1 LDTYSLLKFV
11 HVLGFLMMGGGLL
24 GVFIS
29 EWRAFATN
37 NLYVFTEAARYT
49 VILRFSLV
57 VPGALVVLIS
67 GTILIFHL
75 DLGFFEE
82 PWLVGMWGLLI
93 IEGFEGNT
101 LTRKHIL
108 HSRRLAN
115 QAFEAGALSEEVRS
129 RARGPLSIF
138 THFLDLPI
146 FIVIVY
152 CGVAKPETWTEVVI
166 ATVISF
172 AVAAA
177 LSMTIPRLH
186 QRAGAVSGDPS
197 GPASRGESP

>member
-1 LDTYSLLKFV
+1 MDTYTLLKFI
-11 HVLGFLMMGGGLL
+11 HVIGYLMMGGGLL

-29 EWRAFATN
+29 ELRAFATHD
-37 NLYVFTEAARYT
+37 LRIFTEAAHYT

-67 GTILIFHL
+67 GIFLIYHL

-93 IEGFEGNT
+93 LEGFEGNT

-115 QAFEAGALSEEVRS
+115 QAFEAGDLTEEVRR
-129 RARGPLSIF
+129 RARSSLSIF

-152 CGVAKPETWTEVVI
+152 CGVVRPDTWPSVII
-166 ATVISF
+166 ATAICF
-172 AVAAA
+172 FIAAV
-177 LSMTIPRLH
+177 LSVTLPRLYL
-186 QRAGAVSGDPS
+186 RSGLKKL
-197 GPASRGESP
+197 

>member
-1 LDTYSLLKFV
+1 
-11 HVLGFLMMGGGLL
+11 MMGGGLL

-29 EWRAFATN
+29 ELRAFQTHD
-37 NLYVFTEAARYT
+37 LRIFTEAAHYT
-49 VILRFSLV
+49 VVLRFSLV

-67 GTILIFHL
+67 GTILIFYL
-75 DLGFFEE
+75 ELGFFEE

-93 IEGFEGNT
+93 LEGFEGNT

-115 QAFEAGALSEEVRS
+115 QAFESGDLTDEVRQ
-129 RARGPLSIF
+129 RARGPLSTF

-152 CGVAKPETWTEVVI
+152 CGVARPETWTAVVI
-166 ATVISF
+166 AIVISF
-172 AVAAA
+172 VAAA
-177 LSMTIPRLH
+177 ILSVTLPRLY
-186 QRAGAVSGDPS
+186 QRSGLKKL
-197 GPASRGESP
+197 